1 MNTNSPNNKL
11 SSLPESAHL
20 LVVGGGG
27 REHALCWKLA
37 QSPNVSKIYCAPG
50 NGGTGSES
58 KTENLN
64 IPVNDFAALREFAE
78 KNNIDLTVIG
88 PDNPLAE
95 GIVDYFNEKSLPVF
109 GPTKLAAKLEWSK
122 AFAKEFMS
130 ATNIPTPKFVVCSNF
145 EEGMKAV
152 KSHQWARVVKAD
164 GLALGKGVFVCNTED
179 QCKHALEQ
187 IFTDKIFGAAGEVA
201 LIEEKIRGEELSL
214 LLFCDGESVMAMPAS
229 QDHKRRFDNDQGPNT
244 GGMGVYSPV
253 PLFEKFKEAIDEQ
266 VIKPLQKAIAE
277 KKIDFQGILY
287 AGLMIGTTE
296 SEDETTDDNS
306 KARILVLEFNAR
318 FGDPETQA
326 LMPLL
331 DADLYQILD
340 ACQKRQLKNISISWK
355 KSASCCV
362 IAAASSYPE
371 SSSKNEIIVIKNL
384 PSDVFVFHAGTK
396 LVDGKL
402 LTNGGRVLAVTAVAQ
417 TMEQARAKAYA
428 ALEQISFKDISFRS
442 DIGRRAAE
450 QCLST

>member
-1 MNTNSPNNKL
+1 MNTNTASDKL
-11 SSLPESAHL
+11 SSLPKAARL

-50 NGGTGSES
+50 NGGTSSES

-64 IPVNDFAALREFAE
+64 IPVNDFSSLREFAE
-78 KNNIDLTVIG
+78 KRNIDLTVIG

-95 GIVDYFNEKSLPVF
+95 GIVDFFQEKNLPVF
-109 GPTKLAAKLEWSK
+109 GPTKQAARLEWSK

-130 ATNIPTPKFVVCSNF
+130 ATNIPTPKFVVCFNF
-145 EEGMKAV
+145 EEGMNAV
-152 KSHQWARVVKAD
+152 SSHKWARVVKAD

-179 QCKHALEQ
+179 ECRHALEQ
-187 IFTDKIFGAAGEVA
+187 IFTDKIFGTAGEVA
-201 LIEEKIRGEELSL
+201 LIEEKIKGEELSL
-214 LLFCDGESVMAMPAS
+214 LLFCDGENVVAMPAS

-253 PLFEKFKEAIDEQ
+253 PLFEKYREAIDDQ
-266 VIKPLQKAIAE
+266 VIKPLQKAISE
-277 KKIDFQGILY
+277 KLIDFQGILY
-287 AGLMIGTTE
+287 AGLIIGTTE
-296 SEDETTDDNS
+296 GDDQ
-306 KARILVLEFNAR
+306 KAGEQNEPRILVLEFNAR

-340 ACQKRQLKNISISWK
+340 ACQKRKLKNLAISWK
-355 KSASCCV
+355 QSASCCV
-362 IAAASSYPE
+362 IAAATSYPE
-371 SSSKNEIIVIKNL
+371 SASKNEEIVIKNM
-384 PSDVFVFHAGTK
+384 PSDVYVFHAGTK

-402 LTNGGRVLAVTAVAQ
+402 FTNGGRVLAVTAVAQ
-417 TMEQARAKAYA
+417 TMELARAKAYA

-442 DIGRRAAE
+442 DIGRRATE
-450 QCLST
+450 